1 MLEFLLAIFAIAV
14 WISIGAYYFRESIF
28 QWLDNRF
35 GKDTPLAD
43 LEAASKQDEPPAQEK
58 SKD

>member
-14 WISIGAYYFRESIF
+14 WISIVVYYFREPIF

-43 LEAASKQDEPPAQEK
+43 LEAASKQKKPPEQDQ
-58 SKD
+58 SKG